1 MSVDRVVCLFLTRS
15 PVAFTQHPEHCFY
28 LVKAKGTTVVP
39 NNRTPVMTFPQSCPS
54 GGDSIFPAASLWR
67 CSPVWKGKKVQPVNI
82 WGTNHLHSGARG
94 HWKAETLPGIHG
106 SKTVRLT
113 GKDLQRGYEAR
124 NPNLH
129 STPTPQPLSV
139 VHCVLDSWEE
149 MKSMHIVMWVQV
161 NNKCRGRRKDVQ
173 YLNIAE
179 HCVGLPV
186 TAPRLLP
193 AWVL

>member
-1 MSVDRVVCLFLTRS
+1 M
-15 PVAFTQHPEHCFY
+15 
-28 LVKAKGTTVVP
+28 
-39 NNRTPVMTFPQSCPS
+39 
-54 GGDSIFPAASLWR
+54 
-67 CSPVWKGKKVQPVNI
+67 
-82 WGTNHLHSGARG
+82 
-94 HWKAETLPGIHG
+94 
-106 SKTVRLT
+106 RLT

-193 AWVL
+193 AWVPQNGAFLPQLCNWHLTPAIYIEREMMPFLGSPHLASRTPSRFLLPFLKEEDDNVETKVFMTPGALVRS